1 MSYKTD
7 RSTWIA
13 AHEDVLDLNARFWE
27 VNRLRIIANDSGDS
41 DAVQMLVNLLNELG
55 EEADR
60 REYEAREM
68 HFRLRTS
75 YPVRYRLDRTI
86 PKLR

>member
-7 RSTWIA
+7 RSELIA
-13 AHEDVLDLNARFWE
+13 ANEDVLVLNARFWE
-27 VNRLRIIANDSGDS
+27 VNRLRVIATDSGDS
-41 DAVQMLVNLLNELG
+41 DTVQMLANRLDELC
-55 EEADR
+55 EQADR

-86 PKLR
+86 PKL